1 MNFYLKTF
9 LDVISVTIPIFSI
22 IAIGYLFR
30 RKGVIRE
37 TAVPALN
44 KVAYY
49 LGLTTLVF
57 TSIVKYDLKEI
68 FNIGIV
74 KTIYVTFAIFIVI
87 IFFSV
92 YFLKINNKTK
102 GAMAVS
108 SFRCNMAFIGIPII
122 ISAFGDIA
130 AAKTAIII
138 AFMTPVNVIFAII
151 FFKVLGEDENKKN
164 YGRFLLDFIK
174 DPILIASILG
184 ILVSYFRVKIPGSI
198 MNLLSIL
205 AGLAVPLALLT
216 IGASFRFSHIRM
228 NLKMLIPAAVLKL
241 IVEPS
246 IAFFIGRYLFKIGA
260 ANISIIVILF
270 AMPLAVA
277 AYIMGK
283 EYGSDSDFL
292 SSSLIIS
299 TVSSAFTLTLWLFLM
314 KIIFKM

>member
-74 KTIYVTFAIFIVI
+74 KTIYVAFAIFIVI
-87 IFFSV
+87 VFFTI

-122 ISAFGDIA
+122 ISAFGDLA

-174 DPILIASILG
+174 DPILIASVLG
-184 ILVSYFRVKIPGSI
+184 MLFSYFRVKIPGSI
-198 MNLLSIL
+198 MNLLNIL

-216 IGASFRFSHIRM
+216 IGASFRFSHIRK
-228 NLKMLIPAAVLKL
+228 NLKLLIPVAVLKL

-246 IAFFIGRYLFKIGA
+246 IAYFIGRYLFKIEA
-260 ANISIIVILF
+260 VNISIIVILF

-299 TVSSAFTLTLWLFLM
+299 TVSSAITLTVWLFLM

>member
-9 LDVISVTIPIFSI
+9 LDVISVTVPIFSI
-22 IAIGYLFR
+22 VAIGYLFR
-30 RKGVIRE
+30 RKGIIRE
-37 TAVPALN
+37 TAVPELN
-44 KVAYY
+44 SIAYY
-49 LGLTTLVF
+49 LGLTALVF

-68 FNIGIV
+68 FNVGIV
-74 KTIYVTFAIFIVI
+74 KTLYLTFAIFIVI
-87 IFFSV
+87 VFLSV
-92 YFLKINNKTK
+92 YFLKINSKAK

-108 SFRCNMAFIGIPII
+108 SFRCNMAFVGIPII

-151 FFKVLGEDENKKN
+151 FFKMLGGDGNRKN
-164 YGRFLLDFIK
+164 YGRILLDFIR
-174 DPILIASILG
+174 DPILIASVLG
-184 ILVSYFRVKIPGSI
+184 IVFSYFRLVIPDAI
-198 MNLLSIL
+198 MNLLNIL

-216 IGASFRFSHIRM
+216 IGASFRFSHIRK
-228 NLKMLIPAAVLKL
+228 NLRFLIPASFLKL
-241 IVEPS
+241 LVEPF
-246 IAFFIGRYLFKIGA
+246 IAYFIGRYVFRMGSLDV
-260 ANISIIVILF
+260 SIIVILF

-299 TVSSAFTLTLWLFLM
+299 TVSSAFTLTLWLFIM
-314 KIIFKM
+314 KIIFKA

>member
-9 LDVISVTIPIFSI
+9 LDVIAVTVPIFSI
-22 IAIGYLFR
+22 IAIGYIFR

-37 TAVPALN
+37 AAVPALN

-57 TSIVKYDLKEI
+57 VSIVKYDLKEI
-68 FNIGIV
+68 FNVGIA
-74 KTIYVTFAIFIVI
+74 KTIYVTFAVFIII
-87 IFFSV
+87 IFLSV

-122 ISAFGDIA
+122 ISAFGEIA

-151 FFKVLGEDENKKN
+151 FFKVLGENENKKN

-174 DPILIASILG
+174 DPILIASLLG
-184 ILVSYFRVKIPGSI
+184 ILFSYFRIRIPDPVMS
-198 MNLLSIL
+198 LLNIL

-216 IGASFRFSHIRM
+216 IGASFRFFHIRK
-228 NLKMLIPAAVLKL
+228 NIKLLIPAAFLKL
-241 IVEPS
+241 IV
-246 IAFFIGRYLFKIGA
+246 
-260 ANISIIVILF
+260 
-270 AMPLAVA
+270 
-277 AYIMGK
+277 
-283 EYGSDSDFL
+283 
-292 SSSLIIS
+292 
-299 TVSSAFTLTLWLFLM
+299 
-314 KIIFKM
+314 